1 MKGGNSKV
9 TTKIKKRPCKVP
21 GCNKMIAPQGMP
33 RHLAV
38 HKREEAIAVQKR
50 NALAAILM
58 EFTVNWTERE
68 RLVEQ
73 TVDRLIET
81 AAA

>member
-1 MKGGNSKV
+1 MKGGNNKKTMCPV
-9 TTKIKKRPCKVP
+9 AGCTKMV
-21 GCNKMIAPQGMP
+21 APQGMP
-33 RHLAV
+33 RHLAWHARKETV
-38 HKREEAIAVQKR
+38 VTDKRAE
-50 NALAAILM
+50 LAAILM
-58 EFTVNWTERE
+58 EFAVNWTERE